1 MLLDLIVGA
10 RPNFIKI
17 APLTKAIDKA
27 ASQGADIAYRLIH
40 TGQHYDTKMSKSF
53 FAQLEIPEP
62 DVNFGAGGGTQAA
75 QTASIMLGYEKY
87 LEEQKPDLTI
97 VVGDV
102 TSTMAC
108 TIVAKKAGVPVAHI
122 EAGIRSGDM
131 TMPEEINRILTD
143 SITDYFFT
151 TTPQAGK
158 TLQTLGVS
166 QEKIFFVGN
175 IMIDTLRT
183 QEPKLF
189 APSFWEEEDLHPGS
203 YIVLTLHRPSNVD
216 DATHLEA
223 LLKAIAEST
232 KGSKKV
238 IIPVHPRAASKIKE
252 ITTNNALYDHFIFI
266 EPLSYQEFN
275 YMVKHSVGVITDSGG
290 ITEETTVFGVPCITL
305 RTSTERP
312 ETITIGTNELLGID
326 PAVVP
331 PAIEKLLAGH
341 WKKGGIPELWDGQT
355 AGRIVEI
362 LLNMA
367 SH

>member
-17 APLTKAIDKA
+17 APLTKAIHKA
-27 ASQGADIAYRLIH
+27 ASRGEDIAYRLIH

-75 QTASIMLGYEKY
+75 QTAAIMLGYEKY
-87 LEEQKPDLTI
+87 LEEQNPDLTI

-108 TIVAKKAGVPVAHI
+108 TIVAKKAGVAVAHI

-131 TMPEEINRILTD
+131 SMPEEINRILTD

-158 TLQTLGVS
+158 TLQALGVS
-166 QEKIFFVGN
+166 PEKIFFVGN
-175 IMIDTLRT
+175 IMIDTLRL

-189 APSFWEEEDLHPGS
+189 APSFWNEEGLQPRS

-216 DATHLEA
+216 DALHLEA
-223 LLKAIAEST
+223 LLKAIAQST
-232 KGSKKV
+232 KGAKKV
-238 IIPVHPRAASKIKE
+238 IIPVHHRAATKIQK
-252 ITTNNALYDHFIFI
+252 ITTDNALYDHFIFI
-266 EPLSYQEFN
+266 EPLSYREFN
-275 YMVKHSVGVITDSGG
+275 HIVKHAVGVITDSGG
-290 ITEETTVFGVPCITL
+290 ITQETTVLGVPCITL
-305 RTSTERP
+305 RTSTECP
-312 ETITIGTNELLGID
+312 ETITIGTNELLGVD
-326 PAVVP
+326 PALVP
-331 PAIEKLLAGH
+331 PAIKKLLAGD
-341 WKKGGIPELWDGQT
+341 WKQGGIPELWDGKT
-355 AGRIVEI
+355 ADRIVNV

-367 SH
+367 SF